1 MTTTAPG
8 TPAGAEQ
15 GTTPGTTPGTPP
27 GAPQGEPEGV
37 DVLEPSR
44 ASGRPEDADATERA
58 FVPLVEGAPDVA
70 VDAAERRML
79 VVGEALVDVVH
90 ARDGAVTEHVGG
102 SPANVA
108 LGLGRLGRGVDL
120 LTWLGR
126 DDRGSRIA
134 THLAASGAALV
145 PGSDGAERTS
155 IATAY
160 LADDGAATYVFDLTW
175 RIPET
180 WASPPGPP
188 IAVHTGSIGAVLEP
202 GAADVARILAAHRA
216 SATITYD
223 PNLRPSLM
231 PPPERTRPV
240 VEQVVAMADVVKV
253 SDEDLA
259 WLAPGD
265 PMALARE
272 WATAGPA
279 LVVVTRGGEGAFA
292 WTARGV
298 HVSVPSRPVR
308 VADTVGAGDSFMAGL
323 IDGLWGAGLLGPD
336 ARAALRAVDEAT
348 LRSVLER
355 CAVIAAI
362 TVGRPGADP
371 PTAAEVAAFGV

>member
-1 MTTTAPG
+1 MTAASPD
-8 TPAGAEQ
+8 
-15 GTTPGTTPGTPP
+15 
-27 GAPQGEPEGV
+27 PEGT
-37 DVLEPSR
+37 DVLDPSQ
-44 ASGRPEDADATERA
+44 APGRPEDADVVERMYA
-58 FVPLVEGAPDVA
+58 PLTKDAPHTP
-70 VDAAERRML
+70 VDAAERRVL
-79 VVGEALVDVVH
+79 VIGEALVDVVH

-120 LTWLGR
+120 LTWLGP
-126 DDRGSRIA
+126 DARGRRIA
-134 THLAASGAALV
+134 EHLAASGAALV

-155 IATAY
+155 VATAH
-160 LADDGAATYVFDLTW
+160 LADDGGATYEFDLTW

-188 IAVHTGSIGAVLEP
+188 IAVHTGSIAAVLEP
-202 GAADVARILAAHRA
+202 GAGDVARILAAHRT
-216 SATITYD
+216 SATLTYD

-231 PPPERTRPV
+231 PPPERTRQV
-240 VEQVVAMADVVKV
+240 VERVVAMADVVKV

-259 WLAPGD
+259 WLAPDD
-265 PMALARE
+265 PLGLAQE

-279 LVVVTRGGEGAFA
+279 LVVVTRGGAGAAA
-292 WTARGV
+292 WTGAGV
-298 HVSVPSRPVR
+298 HVDVAAPPVT

-336 ARAALRAVDEAT
+336 ARSALRAVDTVT

-371 PTAAEVAAFGV
+371 PTAAEVAAYGT

>member
-1 MTTTAPG
+1 MTTAPPD
-8 TPAGAEQ
+8 TPPPD
-15 GTTPGTTPGTPP
+15 TSP
-27 GAPQGEPEGV
+27 GAPLDAPPSDVPQPDLERI
-37 DVLEPSR
+37 DVLEPSQ
-44 ASGRPEDADATERA
+44 APGRPEDADAVERA
-58 FVPLVEGAPDVA
+58 FAPLAEDAPDAA
-70 VDAAERRML
+70 VDASERRIL
-79 VVGEALVDVVH
+79 VIGEALVDVVH

-108 LGLGRLGRGVDL
+108 LGLGRLGRGADL

-126 DDRGSRIA
+126 DDRGRRIA
-134 THLAASGAALV
+134 EHLAASGAALV
-145 PGSDGAERTS
+145 PGSDGADRTS
-155 IATAY
+155 VATAH
-160 LADDGAATYVFDLTW
+160 LADDGGATYEFDLTW

-188 IAVHTGSIGAVLEP
+188 IAVHTGSIAAVLEP
-202 GAADVARILAAHRA
+202 GAADVVRILAAHRA

-231 PPPERTRPV
+231 PPPEATLPV
-240 VEQVVAMADVVKV
+240 VEQVVAIADVVKV

-259 WLAPGD
+259 WLAPED
-265 PMALARE
+265 PMGLARE
-272 WATAGPA
+272 WVGAGPA
-279 LVVVTRGGEGAFA
+279 LVVVTRGGEGAVA
-292 WTARGV
+292 WTAAGV
-298 HVSVPSRPVR
+298 RVDVPAPHVT

-348 LRSVLER
+348 LRAVLER

-371 PTAAEVAAFGV
+371 PTAAEVAAYGS

>member
-1 MTTTAPG
+1 MTAASPD
-8 TPAGAEQ
+8 
-15 GTTPGTTPGTPP
+15 
-27 GAPQGEPEGV
+27 PEGT
-37 DVLEPSR
+37 DVLEPTQ
-44 ASGRPEDADATERA
+44 APGRPEDADVVERA
-58 FVPLVEGAPDVA
+58 YAPLTESAPGVP
-70 VDAAERRML
+70 VDAAERRVL
-79 VVGEALVDVVH
+79 VIGEALVDVVH

-126 DDRGSRIA
+126 DDRGHRI
-134 THLAASGAALV
+134 TEHLAASGAALV
-145 PGSDGAERTS
+145 PGSDGAGRTS
-155 IATAY
+155 VATAR
-160 LADDGAATYVFDLTW
+160 LSDDGSATYDFDLTW

-188 IAVHTGSIGAVLEP
+188 IAVHTGSIAAVLEP
-202 GAADVARILAAHRA
+202 GAGDVARILAAHRA

-231 PPPERTRPV
+231 PPPEQTRPV
-240 VEQVVAMADVVKV
+240 VERVVALADVVKV

-259 WLAPGD
+259 WLAPDD
-265 PMALARE
+265 PLGLAQE
-272 WATAGPA
+272 WVTAGPA
-279 LVVVTRGGEGAFA
+279 LVVVTRGGQGAVA
-292 WTARGV
+292 WSATGV
-298 HVSVPSRPVR
+298 RMEVPAPPVS

-323 IDGLWGAGLLGPD
+323 VDGLWGAGLLGPD
-336 ARAALRAVDEAT
+336 ARSALRAIDEAT

-362 TVGRPGADP
+362 TVSRPGANP
-371 PTAAEVAAFGV
+371 PTAAEVAAYGA